1 MLRRFAWATLGFNV
15 IVILLGAVVRAT
27 GSGAGCGA
35 SWPTCGGELV
45 PSNGSTATWIEFSH
59 RAVSGVAL
67 IAVIVLAL
75 LAFRTTARG
84 ELVRRA
90 AGWSV
95 VAIISEA
102 AIGAAIVLFEWVAD
116 DASLA
121 RTVAVPLH
129 LVNTFILLA
138 ALSATAWWLGHE
150 PSAPPAVPS
159 SLKWAGIGMLA
170 IAATGSVTALADTLY
185 PAESLVDG
193 LAQDFSSSGTFL
205 TQVRILHP
213 VVATLVGAYVAFL
226 GFTRVAPGRQQ
237 IIGLSM
243 VAIVG
248 TQIFAGIANV
258 VLLAPLWMQIV
269 HLALADG
276 LWILLVLFVLAQV
289 PDRQLA
295 VADN

>member
-1 MLRRFAWATLGFNV
+1 MLRRFAWVTLGFNV

-27 GSGAGCGA
+27 GSGAGCGV
-35 SWPTCGGELV
+35 SWPTCGGEFV
-45 PSNGSTATWIEFSH
+45 PSDASTATWIEFSH
-59 RAVSGVAL
+59 RSVSGVAL
-67 IAVIVLAL
+67 LAVMGLAWMT
-75 LAFRTTARG
+75 FRTTARG
-84 ELVRRA
+84 KLVRRA

-138 ALSATAWWLGHE
+138 ALTTTAWWLGRE
-150 PSAPPAVPS
+150 PESPPVLQS

-185 PAESLVDG
+185 PAESLIDG
-193 LAQDFSSSGTFL
+193 LTQDFSSAGTFL
-205 TQVRILHP
+205 TQVRVLHP
-213 VVATLVGAYVAFL
+213 VIATLVGAYVAFL
-226 GFTRVAPGRQQ
+226 GFTRAAPGHQQ

-276 LWILLVLFVLAQV
+276 LWILFVLFVLVQT
-289 PDRQLA
+289 PDRQLS
-295 VADN
+295 VASK

>member
-1 MLRRFAWATLGFNV
+1 M
-15 IVILLGAVVRAT
+15 
-27 GSGAGCGA
+27 
-35 SWPTCGGELV
+35 
-45 PSNGSTATWIEFSH
+45 
-59 RAVSGVAL
+59 
-67 IAVIVLAL
+67 
-75 LAFRTTARG
+75 
-84 ELVRRA
+84 
-90 AGWSV
+90 

-138 ALSATAWWLGHE
+138 ALTTTAWWLGRE
-150 PSAPPAVPS
+150 PESPPVLQS

-185 PAESLVDG
+185 PAESLIDG
-193 LAQDFSSSGTFL
+193 LTQDFSSAGTFL
-205 TQVRILHP
+205 TQVRVLHP
-213 VVATLVGAYVAFL
+213 VIATLVGAYVAFL
-226 GFTRVAPGRQQ
+226 GFTRAAPGHQQ

-276 LWILLVLFVLAQV
+276 LWILFVLFVLVQT
-289 PDRQLA
+289 PDRQLS
-295 VADN
+295 VASK

>member
-45 PSNGSTATWIEFSH
+45 PSDASTATWIEFSH
-59 RAVSGVAL
+59 RSVSGVAL
-67 IAVIVLAL
+67 IAVIILAWMT
-75 LAFRTTARG
+75 FRTTGRG
-84 ELVRRA
+84 KLVRRA

-138 ALSATAWWLGHE
+138 ALTTTAWWLGHE
-150 PSAPPAVPS
+150 PSAPPAVPA

-185 PAESLVDG
+185 PAESLLDG
-193 LAQDFSSSGTFL
+193 LAQDFSSSGAFL

-226 GFTRVAPGRQQ
+226 GFTRAAPGPQQ
-237 IIGLSM
+237 IVGLSM

-276 LWILLVLFVLAQV
+276 LWILFVLFVLAQV
-289 PDRQLA
+289 PDRQLS
-295 VADN
+295 VANN